1 MVSADVELLF
11 LRVIPET
18 DYETID
24 ICANIIY
31 DQQDV
36 IRNLLSLATKE
47 SCFILNE
54 VLNKRKDGVAM
65 GSPLGPTSAKTF
77 LCIYERKWLKKYPI
91 EFKPVFYSNQRIF
104 SKNFVASLIIVTLR
118 CRFHLRKKKRLK
130 CYFRCRNLPRE
141 R

>member
-31 DQQDV
+31 SQQDV

-65 GSPLGPTSAKTF
+65 GPPLRPT
-77 LCIYERKWLKKYPI
+77 
-91 EFKPVFYSNQRIF
+91 
-104 SKNFVASLIIVTLR
+104 
-118 CRFHLRKKKRLK
+118 
-130 CYFRCRNLPRE
+130 
-141 R
+141 

>member
-65 GSPLGPTSAKTF
+65 GSPLGPASAKAF
-77 LCIYERKWLKKYPI
+77 LCIYERKWLEKYPI

-104 SKNFVASLIIVTLR
+104 PKNFVASLTIITLK
-118 CRFHLRKKKRLK
+118 CRFHLRKNKRLK
-130 CYFRCRNLPRE
+130 CYFRCRNLPRK